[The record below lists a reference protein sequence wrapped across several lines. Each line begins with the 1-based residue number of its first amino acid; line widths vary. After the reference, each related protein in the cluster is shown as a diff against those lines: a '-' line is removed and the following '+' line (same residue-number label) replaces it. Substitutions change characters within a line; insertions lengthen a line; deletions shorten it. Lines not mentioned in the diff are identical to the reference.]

1 MVAKN
6 VSMDNKLLFAL
17 DIGTRSIVGLVGE
30 KAGKGI
36 RLLAAERKEHTTRA
50 MLDGQI
56 HDVPEVANVIASV
69 KDILE
74 KKFGPFHTVA
84 IAAAGRAL
92 STLRAAAELD
102 VHTRGYLTLNEE
114 RTLEL
119 MSIQSAQK
127 QLATSKV
134 VNDPASYYCVGHSI
148 IGYSLDGTPMKSLVG
163 QRGHNAAI
171 EIIAT
176 FLPRQVIDSLQAA
189 VKTVGLEIGTLT
201 LEPIAAINV
210 LIPPTMRHL
219 NLVLV
224 DVGAGTSDV
233 AITRDGSVIAY
244 GMVPIAGDEITEELS
259 ARHLLDFKV
268 AETVKR
274 KLNKA
279 TKPLL
284 FTDVLGN
291 KCKKNPK
298 EMIDSITQVVTH
310 LAQSIAKEI
319 LSLNATAPQAIL
331 LVGGGSQTPLLPEI
345 LADIMGMPRE
355 RVAVRRPDSIEDIVN
370 IPSDFCTPDAV
381 TPLGILKLAGA
392 QALNF
397 LNVVL
402 NGQPLRLF
410 NLGSLTVGDALL
422 AAGIDAR
429 SLAGRPGLGLTLNI
443 NGERKFLPGS
453 HGDPGHLT
461 LNGKKVSFAEP
472 ISEGDV
478 LIVDKGKDGK
488 TPKPRLKDL
497 VELPAPFAVEIQQK
511 ICEVGPLILL
521 GEKILNC
528 DDLLHDRDEIV
539 WTPADTVDR
548 VLRSARVEYKPHRF
562 TYKINGV
569 ERVYSSWPTFELND
583 KPADGSFKVRVND
596 RIRILPPQVPSISD
610 AINFK
615 SEDLAPVEVI
625 FNGIACSVPTRRF
638 SLSHNGLPASLSD
651 SAPDGAIIDFSLT
664 EQSFPTLA
672 AVQLAAEFN
681 PNNIPPNQSVT
692 IVLNGKVA
700 EFTAKVKNGDKIDV
714 VVKDLE
720 KREK

>member
-1 MVAKN
+1 MNK
-6 VSMDNKLLFAL
+6 KLLFAL

-30 KAGKGI
+30 KTGTGI
-36 RLLAAERKEHTTRA
+36 RLLAAERREHMTRA

-69 KDILE
+69 KDVLE
-74 KKFGPFHTVA
+74 KKFGTFSDVA

-92 STLRAAAELD
+92 STMRAVAEMD

-148 IGYSLDGTPMKSLVG
+148 VGYTLDSTPMKSLVG
-163 QRGHNAAI
+163 QRGHNASI

-210 LIPPTMRHL
+210 LIPATMRHL

-233 AITRDGSVIAY
+233 AITRDGSVVAY

-259 ARHLLDFKV
+259 AKHLLDFKV
-268 AETVKR
+268 AEVVKR
-274 KLNKA
+274 RLNKA
-279 TKPLL
+279 TKPIL
-284 FTDVLGN
+284 FTDVLGV
-291 KCKKNPK
+291 KYKKNAK
-298 EMIDSITQVVTH
+298 EMIDSITPVVTH

-319 LSLNATAPQAIL
+319 LSLNNAAPQAIL

-355 RVAVRRPDSIEDIVN
+355 RVAVRRPDSIEDISN
-370 IPSDFCTPDAV
+370 IPVDFCTPDAV

-443 NGERKFLPGS
+443 NGERRFLPGS
-453 HGDPGHLT
+453 HGDPGQLT
-461 LNGKKVSFAEP
+461 VNGKKVSFGESIA
-472 ISEGDV
+472 EGDV
-478 LIVDKGKDGK
+478 LLVDKGKNGA
-488 TPKPRLKDL
+488 TPKPRLKEL
-497 VELPAPFAVEIQQK
+497 VELPSSISVTIQNKKHQ
-511 ICEVGPLILL
+511 VGPLIVL
-521 GEKILNC
+521 GDKMISGDE
-528 DDLLHDRDEIV
+528 LLHDRDEVV
-539 WTPADTVDR
+539 WKPADTIDR
-548 VLRSARVEYKPHRF
+548 VLRSAQVEYASRRF
-562 TYKINGV
+562 TYTVNGL
-569 ERVYSSWPTFELND
+569 ERAHATWPGFLLNGQ
-583 KPADGSFKVRVND
+583 PADGSFMVRPADNIEIV
-596 RIRILPPQVPSISD
+596 PPPVPSI
-610 AINFK
+610 AEVINFK
-615 SEDLAPVEVI
+615 PEDVAPVDVI
-625 FNGIACSVPTRRF
+625 FNGVACSVPSRRF
-638 SLSHNGLPASLSD
+638 TLTLNGSPASLNDPAPD
-651 SAPDGAIIDFSLT
+651 SAVIEFNLSD
-664 EQSFPTLA
+664 QSFPTLA
-672 AVQLAAEFN
+672 DVLLAAEFN
-681 PNNIPPNQSVT
+681 PRDIPVNQSVS
-692 IVLNGKVA
+692 IALNGKVS

-714 VVKDLE
+714 VVKDISPRG
-720 KREK
+720 K